1 MEARREFLLG
11 VIVLV
16 GFQVLTSFGA
26 IALLTR
32 MSPAIERILAENV
45 YTIEA
50 AEEILAVVASEE
62 LRPDDAGNLQRF
74 DKALQRLKSNV
85 TEPGE
90 EHYIEIIEHEGP
102 QAVAGNAAAVI
113 STVDA
118 LRELVAI
125 NHGAMRRAGAE
136 AKRLGAAGAWAA
148 VLLAVA
154 GFSVSLIVARRLRQR
169 ILDPLAEIYEVL
181 EASQQANRYRRC
193 YTAGVPFQ
201 IRNLL
206 ESINSLLDRTAAQE
220 KLTPG
225 SIDDRDRAVVLH
237 LLERLSEPAAVVD
250 QQGDIVAANQNA
262 LDLLN
267 NPGAEEIRKALRQA
281 PNTDSPPLWKVTH
294 VRNAVL
300 WLCVYSSVGNT
311 AQS

>member
-1 MEARREFLLG
+1 MEVRREFLLG
-11 VIVLV
+11 IIVLV

-62 LRPDDAGNLQRF
+62 IRPDEPRNLERF
-74 DKALQRLKSNV
+74 QEALRRLKSNI

-90 EHYIEIIEHEGP
+90 GPMIEIIERDGP
-102 QAVAGNAAAVI
+102 EAITGNPAAVA

-118 LRELVAI
+118 LRKLTSI

-181 EASQQANRYRRC
+181 ESGQQSNKYRRC
-193 YTAGVPFQ
+193 YTTDVPFQ
-201 IRNLL
+201 VRHLL
-206 ESINSLLDRTAAQE
+206 ESVNALLDRNAAQE
-220 KLTPG
+220 RPGLG

-237 LLERLSEPAAVVD
+237 LLEQQPEPAAVVD
-250 QQGDIVAANQNA
+250 EHGEIVAANQSA
-262 LDLLN
+262 LQLLN
-267 NPGAEEIRKALRQA
+267 DPGSDDVRNALRQA
-281 PNTDSPPLWKVTH
+281 PATASPSPWKVTRVH
-294 VRNAVL
+294 NAAL
-300 WLCVYSSVGNT
+300 WWCVYQG
-311 AQS
+311 ARDRLQR

>member
-11 VIVLV
+11 IIVLV

-45 YTIEA
+45 YTIEG

-62 LRPDDAGNLQRF
+62 ISPDEPQNVERF
-74 DKALQRLKSNV
+74 EKALQRVKSNI

-90 EHYIEIIEHEGP
+90 ARVIQIIERDGM
-102 QAVAGNAAAVI
+102 QAISGNAAAVT
-113 STVDA
+113 STVEA

-125 NHGAMRRAGAE
+125 NHAAMRRAGAE

-181 EASQQANRYRRC
+181 ESGEQGNRYRRC
-193 YTAGVPFQ
+193 YTADVPFQ
-201 IRNLL
+201 VRHLL
-206 ESINSLLDRTAAQE
+206 ESINALLDRGAAQE
-220 KLTPG
+220 TTIVG
-225 SIDDRDRAVVLH
+225 SVDDRERAVMLH
-237 LLERLSEPAAVVD
+237 LLEQQPDPVAVVD
-250 QQGDIVAANQNA
+250 EHGEIVAANQKA
-262 LDLLN
+262 LTLLSG
-267 NPGAEEIRKALRQA
+267 PGADEIRQTLRQA
-281 PNTDSPPLWKVTH
+281 PSKDSPSPWKVTH
-294 VRNAVL
+294 VGNAAL
-300 WLCVYSSVGNT
+300 WLCVYQIPGDRL
-311 AQS
+311 QP